1 MKYDIE
7 AYFPASEMY
16 GEISSTSLCTDY
28 QSRRLNIKCRVLYN
42 NMQNENNSVEYT
54 HTINGTGIAIPR
66 MLITLIETNQTDK
79 GTIKIPKVLQPFMY
93 GKDEIKK

>member
-7 AYFPASEMY
+7 AYFPASKMY

-42 NMQNENNSVEYT
+42 NM
-54 HTINGTGIAIPR
+54 
-66 MLITLIETNQTDK
+66 
-79 GTIKIPKVLQPFMY
+79 
-93 GKDEIKK
+93 